1 MAVVLN
7 PRGAG
12 RRRAGVV
19 LVLGLSL
26 AGLVAWAWWTARGS
40 AQMPPGAG
48 AAAALPWREAVAQL
62 DQGGAAQAARPS
74 FHTGLEQLPPSLQ
87 GVQVPDELVVDAQGR
102 LVLNEALRRV
112 FDHFLAAQGEEP
124 GADTVARLRA
134 WLTHRLPAPAA
145 VRALSVL
152 SSYLAYQDA
161 LRDLPAAQASAEA
174 ASDVAD
180 VRQRLAQVRSL
191 RSQHMDSETVQAFF
205 ADEDALAD
213 HRLMRMAVLRDQ
225 SLSPAER
232 AARLQEARDRL
243 SPAQRAQIDVLTQV
257 EDLQVATQ
265 ALQARGGSEA
275 ELRSLRQS
283 IVGEEATQRLEVLDQ
298 SRAQWQTRV
307 AAFRTERDALMADAS
322 LSEPQR
328 QERLRAV
335 VARDFSPAEALRLAI
350 VP

>member
-1 MAVVLN
+1 MAVTLT
-7 PRGAG
+7 PQGPG

-19 LVLGLSL
+19 LAVGLALGGLL
-26 AGLVAWAWWTARGS
+26 LWAGWHVWS
-40 AQMPPGAG
+40 AQARPSPGGVAAPPS
-48 AAAALPWREAVAQL
+48 WREAALQL
-62 DQGGAAQAARPS
+62 DQSGSVRPVRTS
-74 FHTGLEQLPPSLQ
+74 FRTGLEQLPPSLQ
-87 GVQVPDELVVDAQGR
+87 GVEVPDELVVDAQGR

-124 GADTVARLRA
+124 ALDTVARLRA

-145 VRALSVL
+145 ARALSVL
-152 SSYLAYQDA
+152 GSYLAYQDA
-161 LRDLPAAQASAEA
+161 LRDLPAAQAPADA
-174 ASDVAD
+174 AGDVAD
-180 VRQRLAQVRSL
+180 VRQRLAQVRGL
-191 RSQHMDSETVQAFF
+191 RSQHMDNETVQAFF

-225 SLSPAER
+225 NLSPQER
-232 AARLQEARDRL
+232 ADRLREARERL
-243 SPAQRAQIDVLTQV
+243 SPAQRAQMDVLTQV

-275 ELRSLRQS
+275 ELRGLRES
-283 IVGEEATQRLEVLDQ
+283 IVGEEAAQRLEALDR

-307 AAFRTERDALMADAS
+307 AAFRAERDALMADAS

-328 QERLRAV
+328 QARLQAM
-335 VARDFSPAEALRLAI
+335 VARDFSPAEALRLSI